1 MQKLEKKHITRQL
14 EQRGTNNMYDM
25 RMLGNSCYLL
35 SKQHNILPK
44 QIAEAIGSTEAQVE
58 GIFCGRCFM
67 SYHQLCIMASLFR
80 LNAEELLEWDEK
92 HNTKRTIYGLH
103 TFEDIREYNE
113 KDIHYILDIIDDYI
127 TLREVSDTIDPKFGD
142 LVAHRRECQLVQEEP
157 QQFSMSKYP

>member
-1 MQKLEKKHITRQL
+1 
-14 EQRGTNNMYDM
+14 MYDM

-58 GIFCGRCFM
+58 RIFCGRCFM

-113 KDIHYILDIIDDYI
+113 K
-127 TLREVSDTIDPKFGD
+127 VSDTIDPKFGD
-142 LVAHRRECQLVQEEP
+142 LVAHRRECQLAQEEP